1 MPKTRE
7 SPGDR
12 TITKVEVW
20 KFAPLGPVQPKVGNR
35 LMRQVWT
42 HRTDL
47 APGPRA
53 DPNAQNL
60 PPSPSTSLATIMASL
75 FTIPNE
81 ILNEITLYLNPL
93 ATSRLLFTCRA
104 LSSRLA
110 PAMLSHA
117 ASPKHGM
124 HALHWAAERG
134 HRPLLEQLLP
144 VFPVDLPGSDD
155 MTALQFAVR
164 ASHGPLVPAHLLA
177 HGANAN
183 HVDGLGRTALTH
195 ACEATTNHWVA
206 AHQAFG
212 APRGTEASAEA
223 AVRLLLTHGADPTSC
238 PLMTAITSRLIN
250 VARLMLDAGCDPNQ
264 TRPNGTPIIVWA
276 VYGGRVD
283 WVELF
288 LEYGADPDS
297 RSSDGTCLL
306 MLAAGSGRL
315 DVVKTLLAHRADV
328 RCVGDDGDT
337 LLVHAISSHHSEVAA
352 YLAGVEGVDL
362 TSWGRAGRAPIH
374 LAAKLSC
381 IPVLRVLLEKG
392 CPLDD
397 VDRHGD
403 TALRIADWM
412 RHVSVVRMLLAAGAT
427 GETSFSEEEM
437 YLPGCLSAVV
447 ILRKGWRRMV
457 DRVLRVRKCS

>member
-1 MPKTRE
+1 
-7 SPGDR
+7 
-12 TITKVEVW
+12 
-20 KFAPLGPVQPKVGNR
+20 
-35 LMRQVWT
+35 
-42 HRTDL
+42 
-47 APGPRA
+47 
-53 DPNAQNL
+53 
-60 PPSPSTSLATIMASL
+60 MASL

-93 ATSRLLFTCRA
+93 ATSRLLITCRA

-110 PAMLSHA
+110 PSMLYHA

-164 ASHGPLVPAHLLA
+164 ASHGPLVLAHLLA

-183 HVDGLGRTALTH
+183 HVDGLGRTVLTH
-195 ACEATTNHWVA
+195 ACEATTKDWVA
-206 AHQAFG
+206 AHQAFR

-223 AVRLLLTHGADPTSC
+223 TVRLLITHGADPTAGESC
-238 PLMTAITSRLIN
+238 PLMTAMMSRLIN
-250 VARLMLDAGCDPNQ
+250 VARVMLDAGCDPNQ

-288 LEYGADPDS
+288 LAYGADADS

-306 MLAAGSGRL
+306 MLAAGLGRL
-315 DVVKTLLAHRADV
+315 DVVKTLLGHGADM
-328 RCVGDDGDT
+328 RCVSDDGDT
-337 LLVHAISSHHSEVAA
+337 LLAHAMSSHHTEVAE
-352 YLAGVEGVDL
+352 YLAGIDGVDL

-374 LAAKLSC
+374 LAAMSSC
-381 IPVLRVLLEKG
+381 VPVLMVLLGKG

-397 VDRHGD
+397 VDRYGE
-403 TALRIADWM
+403 TALRMADRM
-412 RHVSVVRMLLAAGAT
+412 RHVCVVRMLLAAGAR

-437 YLPGCLSAVV
+437 YPPGCFSALVLM
-447 ILRKGWRRMV
+447 LRQGWWRLM
-457 DRVLRVRKCS
+457 DGVLRGEKV